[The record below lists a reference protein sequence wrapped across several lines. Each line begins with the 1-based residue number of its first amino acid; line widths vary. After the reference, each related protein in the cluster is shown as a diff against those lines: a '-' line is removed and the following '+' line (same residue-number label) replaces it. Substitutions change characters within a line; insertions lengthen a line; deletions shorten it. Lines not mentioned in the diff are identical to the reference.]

1 MRVLSLASLNGLRI
15 HHCRELWCRSQ
26 IPLGAQVAMAVAQA
40 GSYSSDSTDST
51 NATLICQEHGPKKE
65 KKKRKDVKHGRS
77 LKSVRRNFSLLDSL
91 FGLKVSLLLSYY
103 YVLDTARC
111 LPDYIS

>member
-1 MRVLSLASLNGLRI
+1 MSCGVGHRSRLEPKLLWLWHRQAAIAPIPPIPPMQLSYAKS
-15 HHCRELWCRSQ
+15 
-26 IPLGAQVAMAVAQA
+26 MA
-40 GSYSSDSTDST
+40 
-51 NATLICQEHGPKKE
+51 LKRK

-103 YVLDTARC
+103 YVLDTVRC